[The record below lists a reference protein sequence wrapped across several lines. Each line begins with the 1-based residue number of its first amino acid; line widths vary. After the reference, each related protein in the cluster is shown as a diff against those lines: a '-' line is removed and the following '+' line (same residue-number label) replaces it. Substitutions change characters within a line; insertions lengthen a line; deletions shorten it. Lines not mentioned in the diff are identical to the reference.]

1 MVKSQKSKTTKG
13 KSARSKSSKRSS
25 ESRKER
31 SKAALEAAK
40 KRHAAKIR
48 KTYQDGIAR
57 LQAAINQD
65 TTESRKI
72 NDKLA
77 ELAVDSSKKARQQA
91 VEAAAERKE
100 ILKRLEKNKELAESI
115 EEKIE
120 LAAADKARKEMEKMD
135 VDETG
140 ENETTS
146 DEDSSESGSESD
158 ESQSSGS
165 ESSSASESSSSS
177 ATEAKKRKKK
187 GKGEKKNKKKK
198 GKGEK
203 GKIKL
208 TSARAKDT
216 TTFVKFGSGGDD
228 PLGLGEMG
236 IAVKTTKGK
245 DKPKEKKKQ
254 AEREVDER
262 TRAIDK
268 LLEGIE
274 GPPEPEEERAEE
286 GEEDNMDGSEAEG
299 RAQVATEMAT
309 RSEDSEL
316 SGSEEA
322 VQGED
327 SEKKHHIMAD
337 ENDENES
344 EGSQEE
350 TGKVPKGEEAEER
363 KPSGEPIPKSKW
375 KGYIYVPIKE
385 ETEETEQQL
394 PKADEMT
401 GRTTQV
407 DNEIDEIGS
416 IPRKLMEAFAEGRH
430 PMHTELA
437 TENGVLEH
445 PVYEKSDKSIPLD
458 EGIAAIK
465 RHYSLMKSNWP
476 DVAKFWK
483 SFWNNLYHSKVISK
497 NEWPV
502 LRELAIETIQR
513 CIPNPKAGARLVP
526 DPNDEK
532 ALMRAEMRVNVGYV
546 DRLDALENRV
556 ERSGAS
562 MGSSASLS
570 NGKTD
575 GRKDGGQRGS
585 GEETKARAQDA
596 KSMAQT
602 STSKRMPKGT
612 GRFSMERP
620 SAGHSTRP
628 KDVRRAVVQ
637 MESTYARD
645 AYQPATVPNHASAD
659 KTDTNGR
666 QPEPVTPLQ
675 AKKWEEAL
683 KYLDILEEHATLIDG
698 LKNGFNMQCQLAID
712 ETRVYPHLR
721 SAVEHPKV
729 IEDHIEKEVAAN
741 RYDGPHTREEV
752 EKRLGAFVA
761 NPLGTVDKASGR
773 GKRVIEHLS
782 FAYEDE
788 QQSVNAQTNIE
799 NLGTNWGGLA
809 EMIELIVTSP
819 DGAQGATIDW
829 EAAFRNC
836 PIRPEDW
843 RYGVVE
849 WNGKFWIDKAAKF
862 GAKSSVGIF
871 ELPNRAFV
879 EICTRKELGTIIYW
893 VDDLMIR
900 RLPVRRD
907 GEEWIYGMGIAKI
920 LELGE
925 ELGIPFPPDK
935 VHDFANIT
943 TYVGFDWHWQER
955 AVSVSESKRKKNLA
969 LVQEVLEEG
978 RKTSGERLQTN
989 AHESFMGDGSENGP
1003 TEPALEVYQV
1013 EHAGEGEVRPQMV
1026 EGNAREAGDKDSAMY
1041 TTRTKLQVPDLH
1053 RRVDGWGLGVVID
1066 DEYDKFRLESDW
1078 RTREGDGAE
1087 REIGWAE
1094 FAAVELAVE
1103 FILQR
1108 PEAERTHIEICT
1120 DNQGVIG
1127 GWKKRLSR
1135 NEAQNEVLG
1144 RILHRLVRAEAYLTL
1159 TYVRSEENPADG
1171 PSRGVEPPG
1180 YTQRKLGRFPRS
1192 LVGYVRRA

>member
-1 MVKSQKSKTTKG
+1 
-13 KSARSKSSKRSS
+13 
-25 ESRKER
+25 
-31 SKAALEAAK
+31 
-40 KRHAAKIR
+40 
-48 KTYQDGIAR
+48 
-57 LQAAINQD
+57 
-65 TTESRKI
+65 
-72 NDKLA
+72 
-77 ELAVDSSKKARQQA
+77 
-91 VEAAAERKE
+91 
-100 ILKRLEKNKELAESI
+100 
-115 EEKIE
+115 
-120 LAAADKARKEMEKMD
+120 
-135 VDETG
+135 
-140 ENETTS
+140 
-146 DEDSSESGSESD
+146 
-158 ESQSSGS
+158 
-165 ESSSASESSSSS
+165 
-177 ATEAKKRKKK
+177 
-187 GKGEKKNKKKK
+187 
-198 GKGEK
+198 
-203 GKIKL
+203 
-208 TSARAKDT
+208 
-216 TTFVKFGSGGDD
+216 
-228 PLGLGEMG
+228 
-236 IAVKTTKGK
+236 
-245 DKPKEKKKQ
+245 
-254 AEREVDER
+254 
-262 TRAIDK
+262 
-268 LLEGIE
+268 
-274 GPPEPEEERAEE
+274 
-286 GEEDNMDGSEAEG
+286 
-299 RAQVATEMAT
+299 
-309 RSEDSEL
+309 
-316 SGSEEA
+316 
-322 VQGED
+322 
-327 SEKKHHIMAD
+327 MAD
-337 ENDENES
+337 ENDNEKTS

-350 TGKVPKGEEAEER
+350 TGK
-363 KPSGEPIPKSKW
+363 PIPKSKW

-401 GRTTQV
+401 GRTTTRRAANRVIENNIDIYTEV
-407 DNEIDEIGS
+407 DNEIDEIDEFLKRQDAYRIS
-416 IPRKLMEAFAEGRH
+416 YR
-430 PMHTELA
+430 
-437 TENGVLEH
+437 NGVLEH

-556 ERSGAS
+556 ERSGARR
-562 MGSSASLS
+562 ME
-570 NGKTD
+570 
-575 GRKDGGQRGS
+575 GREDQ
-585 GEETKARAQDA
+585 EETKARAQDA

-729 IEDHIEKEVAAN
+729 IEDHIEKESRKGWA
-741 RYDGPHTREEV
+741 HLWQT
-752 EKRLGAFVA
+752 
-761 NPLGTVDKASGR
+761 LGTVDKASGR

-862 GAKSSVGIF
+862 GTKSSVGIF

-879 EICTRKELGTIIYW
+879 EICTRKELGMIIYW

-935 VHDFANIT
+935 VRDFANIT

-978 RKTSGERLQTN
+978 RKTSGERLQSLCGKL
-989 AHESFMGDGSENGP
+989 AHLGMIIPEGRTHTRALWATVAKMGLPNQHSKYIKWNMPEKAKCDLRWWKETLEKP
-1003 TEPALEVYQV
+1003 EIKIQLCTQREPNCKY
-1013 EHAGEGEVRPQMV
+1013 RI
-1026 EGNAREAGDKDSAMY
+1026 Y
-1041 TTRTKLQVPDLH
+1041 TDAST
-1053 RRVDGWGLGVVID
+1053 GWGLGIVID

-1078 RTREGDGAE
+1078 RTRRAM
-1087 REIGWAE
+1087 
-1094 FAAVELAVE
+1094 
-1103 FILQR
+1103 
-1108 PEAERTHIEICT
+1108 
-1120 DNQGVIG
+1120 
-1127 GWKKRLSR
+1127 
-1135 NEAQNEVLG
+1135 AQNERWMG
-1144 RILHRLVRAEAYLTL
+1144 RICGGRASSRVHTATA
-1159 TYVRSEENPADG
+1159 RSGKDA
-1171 PSRGVEPPG
+1171 
-1180 YTQRKLGRFPRS
+1180 
-1192 LVGYVRRA
+1192 

>member
-1 MVKSQKSKTTKG
+1 
-13 KSARSKSSKRSS
+13 
-25 ESRKER
+25 
-31 SKAALEAAK
+31 
-40 KRHAAKIR
+40 
-48 KTYQDGIAR
+48 
-57 LQAAINQD
+57 
-65 TTESRKI
+65 
-72 NDKLA
+72 
-77 ELAVDSSKKARQQA
+77 
-91 VEAAAERKE
+91 
-100 ILKRLEKNKELAESI
+100 
-115 EEKIE
+115 
-120 LAAADKARKEMEKMD
+120 
-135 VDETG
+135 
-140 ENETTS
+140 
-146 DEDSSESGSESD
+146 
-158 ESQSSGS
+158 
-165 ESSSASESSSSS
+165 
-177 ATEAKKRKKK
+177 
-187 GKGEKKNKKKK
+187 
-198 GKGEK
+198 
-203 GKIKL
+203 
-208 TSARAKDT
+208 
-216 TTFVKFGSGGDD
+216 
-228 PLGLGEMG
+228 
-236 IAVKTTKGK
+236 
-245 DKPKEKKKQ
+245 
-254 AEREVDER
+254 
-262 TRAIDK
+262 
-268 LLEGIE
+268 
-274 GPPEPEEERAEE
+274 
-286 GEEDNMDGSEAEG
+286 
-299 RAQVATEMAT
+299 
-309 RSEDSEL
+309 
-316 SGSEEA
+316 
-322 VQGED
+322 
-327 SEKKHHIMAD
+327 MAD

-430 PMHTELA
+430 RPLTFLTDEFLKRQDA
-437 TENGVLEH
+437 YRISYRNGVLEH

-585 GEETKARAQDA
+585 GEETKARVQDA

-620 SAGHSTRP
+620 SAGHSTWP

-935 VHDFANIT
+935 VRDFANIT

-978 RKTSGERLQTN
+978 RKTSGERLQSLCGKL
-989 AHESFMGDGSENGP
+989 AHLGMIIPEGRTHTRALWATVAKMGLPNQHSKYIKWNMPEKAKCDLRWWKETLEKP
-1003 TEPALEVYQV
+1003 EIKIQLCTQREPNCKY
-1013 EHAGEGEVRPQMV
+1013 RI
-1026 EGNAREAGDKDSAMY
+1026 Y
-1041 TTRTKLQVPDLH
+1041 TDAST
-1053 RRVDGWGLGVVID
+1053 GWGLGVVID

-1144 RILHRLVRAEAYLTL
+1144 RILRRLVRAEAYLTL

-1171 PSRGVEPPG
+1171 PSRGLEPPG

-1192 LVGYVRRA
+1192 LVSYVRRA